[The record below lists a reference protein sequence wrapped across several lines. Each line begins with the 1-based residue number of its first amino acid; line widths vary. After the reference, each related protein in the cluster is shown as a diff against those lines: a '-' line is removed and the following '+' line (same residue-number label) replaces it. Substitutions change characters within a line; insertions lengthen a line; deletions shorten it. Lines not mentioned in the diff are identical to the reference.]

1 MKKINLTELIK
12 NSIIKKNGISLS
24 EYMKMCMTHPK
35 YGYYTK
41 KYPIGFKG
49 DFITSPEIS
58 QMFGELIGLWIVKV
72 WMDHGKPSNFSL
84 VELGPGNGTLMAA
97 ILRATKNIPE
107 FHKSLKITL
116 VEISPALQK
125 LQKKVL
131 KNYQINW
138 KNKLNKLP
146 NIPTTIIANEFF
158 DAFPIEQYIFKKSKW
173 LEIIVSLKNFK
184 NKNSNEFCF
193 GLKKIAKPPEELS
206 SLNNEENQIY
216 EVSPEIKKN
225 IIYLSKHL
233 KKNRGACLIID
244 YGKNNNLGSTLQ
256 SIKNHKYSNPLEN
269 QGESDLTSLVNFRAI
284 KDYAE
289 NYNLVVTDL
298 VDQGD
303 FLNTLGIQERFVALS
318 KNMEK
323 EKIALHLS
331 SLKRLIDKNQMGK
344 LFKVIG
350 IRNRNSLPL
359 VGLEHK

>member
-72 WMDHGKPSNFSL
+72 WMDHDKPSKFSL
-84 VELGPGNGTLMAA
+84 VELGPGNGTLMAD
-97 ILRATKNIPE
+97 ILRATRNIPE

-158 DAFPIEQYIFKKSKW
+158 DAFPVEQYIFKKSKW
-173 LEIIVSLKNFK
+173 MEIIVSLKNSNSK
-184 NKNSNEFCF
+184 ESNEFCF
-193 GLKKIAKPPEELS
+193 GFKNIPKPLEELS
-206 SLNNEENQIY
+206 SFKNEENKIY
-216 EVSPEIKKN
+216 EISPEIKET
-225 IIYLSKHL
+225 IIYISKHL
-233 KKNRGACLIID
+233 NNNFGACLIID
-244 YGKNNNLGSTLQ
+244 YGKEDNLGSTLQ
-256 SIKNHKYSNPLEN
+256 SVKNHKYSNPLEN
-269 QGESDLTSLVNFRAI
+269 QGESDLTSLVNFKAI
-284 KDYAE
+284 KNYAKKS
-289 NYNLVVTDL
+289 NLIVTDL

-303 FLNTLGIQERFVALS
+303 FLSSLGIQERFVALS
-318 KNMEK
+318 KKMDK
-323 EKIALHLS
+323 EKVALHIS

-344 LFKVIG
+344 LFKVMG
-350 IRNRNSLPL
+350 IRNKNSLPL
-359 VGLEHK
+359 EGLENK